1 MTQQNKEIFEEI
13 MNTREFVGILQRMHV
28 IILMLSESRFYHFWL
43 TVCMIFLLSFLRLVD
58 MVHQDLLLAHQYSKL
73 KVSDV
78 NFSLISCIGNDD
90 ELRLWLNYSNDLM
103 VVVGQKCSFFSNF
116 S

>member
-1 MTQQNKEIFEEI
+1 
-13 MNTREFVGILQRMHV
+13 
-28 IILMLSESRFYHFWL
+28 
-43 TVCMIFLLSFLRLVD
+43 
-58 MVHQDLLLAHQYSKL
+58 MVHQDLLLADQYSKL

-78 NFSLISCIGNDD
+78 KFSLISCIGNGD
-90 ELRLWLNYSNDLM
+90 ELRLWLNYSNELM

>member
-1 MTQQNKEIFEEI
+1 
-13 MNTREFVGILQRMHV
+13 
-28 IILMLSESRFYHFWL
+28 
-43 TVCMIFLLSFLRLVD
+43 
-58 MVHQDLLLAHQYSKL
+58 L

-78 NFSLISCIGNDD
+78 KISLISCIGNDD
-90 ELRLWLNYSNDLM
+90 ELRLWLNYSNDSM